1 MLLETA
7 TSPTPMK
14 QAMTVAWLCGLLALG
29 IAGCGNSGY
38 STDAPAPTAIVNG
51 IAQALVRN

>member
-1 MLLETA
+1 MLLEA
-7 TSPTPMK
+7 ANSPTPMK
-14 QAMTVAWLCGLLALG
+14 QSLTHTWLCGLLALG

-51 IAQALVRN
+51 VTQALARN

>member
-7 TSPTPMK
+7 NSPTPMK

-38 STDAPAPTAIVNG
+38 STDAPAPTVIVNG
-51 IAQALVRN
+51 IAQALARN